1 MFESKNIF
9 ENLNKDIVNELFL
22 YIDNDYTK
30 FVNNKNIEFSD
41 YFYPTNLLKENK
53 FFLFDYLQENYSHK
67 FKLKLKTLFINI
79 FYNIRYK
86 HENYEFDFDFE
97 NNITFLFYKIFS
109 LYPNQKIELDAN
121 LFFILFKH
129 KKEWFIKYFNY
140 FKCEKH
146 IYLDVLNNDFFK
158 KNSDTTF
165 LQFLRD
171 KKCDTSLIYN
181 LKKDYLN
188 NFKINQIINND
199 NFMNYSFLNYF
210 FIYHKHFMFK
220 ENSVQEKP
228 INILIQKLLI
238 PKYFDLFIELKEHFQ
253 LNSDFYIYIIK
264 NQYNEKEKYLLK
276 LMELNIPKNANVCE
290 YVASIDN
297 LNLLKFLHN
306 HNFPWNENTT
316 FAACENLNF
325 DCLLYALENGCK
337 TNLKIFNIIKKQY
350 SNIISDNNQLEIAF
364 KDNKTSNNYIYLKNQ
379 IKFKLKK
386 IEKINDLIK
395 QYFYFNSSF

>member
-9 ENLNKDIVNELFL
+9 ENLNKDIIYELFS
-22 YIDNDYTK
+22 YIDKDYLK
-30 FVNNKNIEFSD
+30 FINNKKSELSD
-41 YFYPTNLLKENK
+41 YFYPINLLKENK
-53 FFLFDYLQENYSHK
+53 FFLFDYLQENYLYK
-67 FKLKLKTLFINI
+67 FKFDLKRLFVNI

-86 HENYEFDFDFE
+86 HDNYEFDFDFE

-158 KNSDTTF
+158 KDSDTTF

-181 LKKDYLN
+181 LKKDNSN

-210 FIYHKHFMFK
+210 FIYHKDFIFK

-238 PKYFDLFIELKEHFQ
+238 PKYFDLFIELKEHFK

-264 NQYNEKEKYLLK
+264 NQYNEKENYLLK
-276 LMELNIPKNANVCE
+276 LMELNTPKNANVCE

-325 DCLLYALENGCK
+325 NCLLYSLENGCK
-337 TNLKIFNIIKKQY
+337 TNLNIFNIIKKQY
-350 SNIISDNNQLEIAF
+350 SNIVTDNNQLEKVF
-364 KDNKTSNNYIYLKNQ
+364 ENNKTSNNYIYLKNQ
-379 IKFKLKK
+379 IKLKLNK
-386 IEKINDLIK
+386 IEKINDLVK